1 VRRCITLTRD
11 TKSGPEAEATTVWSI
26 SNLVNPGCK
35 AAGWLLLASLSVS
48 ALPVLAQVA
57 APPTATGQAASD
69 SDASTQDADD
79 TELPEGE
86 LAPAAIQIDVSKA
99 SNLIQ
104 VLYAATRETKTQ
116 PTVEDLAKA
125 KTLIDGGADVKAT
138 DSMGRTALHWAIF
151 GSSYANNQDLIV
163 AYEGIAAALIERGVD
178 INHEDIYN
186 DTALDY
192 LLYSPNFEMQT
203 LLIEHGAS
211 SGFLAASF
219 NFLNQLEECKTDQ
232 NPAPRASAN
241 HVANGHSFP
250 AAVSIAQ
257 VPEPDTEAAAPASGR
272 PTTQR
277 PSQSARVA
285 AFMRADLT
293 PGQTIDIRLTTP
305 ASSDGSRT
313 GDPIEGVVT
322 YPLCAN
328 GEWLACKPDQLLL
341 PPGTKVNGTVLFAQ
355 KAPDKY
361 WRPRLVLDFSNVVY
375 KDGKTSPLY
384 TRVID
389 VDNARETV
397 RNNEILGIIQP
408 HVTGK
413 VSIAFAA
420 LGAINPIAGFT
431 INGVRAVYGLS
442 IRREILFPAGT
453 DVQVQ
458 IVRPSMLTEKYPWKA
473 WPTLPVTPKLRTL
486 VEHAPMR
493 THTANGTASDV
504 TNLMFLGTREEIM
517 SAFNEAGWFEAVPSG
532 FGSNM
537 KVVQATLRQTGYSN
551 APVSTLM
558 INDRPP
564 DLVFQKSLDTF
575 AKRHH
580 IRIWKLAST
589 YEGREV
595 WVGAATHDIAV
606 EHTKTMTK
614 WTHRIDPHI
623 DRERDWVESDLLF
636 IGSATG
642 YVDINRPN
650 APHNAANAT
659 GDDIVSDGV
668 MSVVQVGPAHD
679 RPVGPPGLISR

>member
-1 VRRCITLTRD
+1 VL
-11 TKSGPEAEATTVWSI
+11 SI
-26 SNLVNPGCK
+26 SDLVNPGCK
-35 AAGWLLLASLSVS
+35 AAGWLLLTSLLVI
-48 ALPVLAQVA
+48 APPVLAQAA
-57 APPTATGQAASD
+57 APPTATGQAIRD
-69 SDASTQDADD
+69 SDASAQDADD

-116 PTVEDLAKA
+116 PTVDDLAKA

-163 AYEGIAAALIERGVD
+163 AYEEIAAALIKRGVD
-178 INHEDIYN
+178 INHEDVYN

-219 NFLNQLEECKTDQ
+219 NFLNQLEACKTDQ

-241 HVANGHSFP
+241 HVENGHSFP
-250 AAVSIAQ
+250 AALSIAQ
-257 VPEPDTEAAAPASGR
+257 VPEPDMEAAAPASGR

-277 PSQSARVA
+277 PSQTARVA
-285 AFMRADLT
+285 AFMQADLT

-328 GEWLACKPDQLLL
+328 GEWLACKQDQLLL

-420 LGAINPIAGFT
+420 LGAINPIAGYT

-458 IVRPSMLTEKYPWKA
+458 IVRPSMLTEKEPWKA
-473 WPTLPVTPKLRTL
+473 WPALPVTPKLRTL

-558 INDRPP
+558 INGRPP

-642 YVDINRPN
+642 YADINRPN
-650 APHNAANAT
+650 APRNAANAT

-679 RPVGPPGLISR
+679 RPAGSPGLISR